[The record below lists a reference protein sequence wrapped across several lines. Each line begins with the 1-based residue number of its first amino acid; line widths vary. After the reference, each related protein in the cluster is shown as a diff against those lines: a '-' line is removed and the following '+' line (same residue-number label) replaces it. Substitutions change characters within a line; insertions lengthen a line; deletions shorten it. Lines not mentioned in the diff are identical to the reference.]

1 MPLGDLIAEAAHRVF
16 VEILGALLEIPVRGL
31 GYFIIKYGF
40 YLGQRGVDWESHTVL
55 IVGFLAWLV
64 VGVVGYMLW
73 NAYQA
78 V

>member
-16 VEILGALLEIPVRGL
+16 VEILGAVLEIPVRGL
-31 GYFIIKYGF
+31 GYFIVRYGF

-55 IVGFLAWLV
+55 VVGLLGWLV
-64 VGVVGYMLW
+64 VGAVGYLMW